1 MLSLWGKD
9 FLCALL
15 DGNIV
20 IIDASNLVTNF
31 KKVTYYGEM
40 AEWSIASDLKSD
52 ELTGSVSSNLTL
64 SFLISVVLFTFNYF
78 TECFS
83 SFATYF

>member
-20 IIDASNLVTNF
+20 IINASNLVANF

-52 ELTGSVSSNLTL
+52 ELNRFREFESHSLL
-64 SFLISVVLFTFNYF
+64 FVLF
-78 TECFS
+78 CFLALEANA
-83 SFATYF
+83 F